1 MALLIAA
8 LKIIVTMAIQAY
20 LARQDDIEGPGASK
34 LKPESVNTASAE
46 KSIPAF
52 FGKINYENAN
62 LLWYGD
68 ERQESIYKEVSAG
81 FIADLINGERKIFQ
95 GYKYFMGI
103 QVAIGFCF
111 ENTPIKIH
119 SIYVDQDVF
128 LFEDENGVT
137 SSRQNINHP
146 NLFGGTT
153 DVPNGW
159 VGDFQY
165 FDGNQMTTSPYLED
179 KIGSGEVPIYKEL
192 AHLVFEA
199 NSIGGQPN
207 PKPISFELSHYP
219 VPSFGSLQNAI
230 IGVDYNP
237 AYALYYIMTNKTVGA
252 GINPAIID
260 TQNFEEVAQQLKD
273 EEIGISLQISNQ
285 INFNDFKRTIEDVV
299 AGLLSVN
306 QIDGLYK
313 IKLNRGDYVVDD
325 LEVFTESDI
334 SKLNWRKPTTSQL
347 MTELKVAFNN
357 RENNYQRDIA
367 IYSDLGVRYNKQ
379 ASKSTTLNFDWIK
392 DPETASR
399 LAGRELRTLSY
410 PLTTGSFTTSSK
422 YIDLNRG
429 DVIKL
434 KYGPDEI
441 DLPVRILSIDYGL
454 LEDNKIVVDFSE
466 DFFGRFDSSFSAPPL
481 TKFQKIKA
489 EAIDVN
495 SYYVEAPYFFNKEQF
510 GSNFIIIAEQPNVNN
525 FEYELYTNING
536 EYELNDVS
544 TFSPTAELN
553 ENLNLIDTSI
563 TIKNSKLIDR
573 IKKHTVSEIRS
584 GNNILV
590 IQNLNGKEWLSFESI
605 TDNMNGTH
613 TLNDLKRGLFQT
625 TVKEFNTEDKVLFV
639 SYGNTYISTL
649 IDGSVN
655 YKLLS
660 KTRTDQLTINEAT
673 TVNASENRL
682 NMNNYPVINL
692 KINNERF
699 PSTAPTSGFDLTWSF
714 QNRNEINFFT
724 DEKTYDG
731 NSICSIDIYEN
742 GSFVRNEQVS
752 GKNYSYTPTVS
763 TTVSK
768 FIIKNTS
775 SGYADSEEYN
785 IEINL
790 I

>member
-1 MALLIAA
+1 
-8 LKIIVTMAIQAY
+8 
-20 LARQDDIEGPGASK
+20 
-34 LKPESVNTASAE
+34 
-46 KSIPAF
+46 
-52 FGKINYENAN
+52 
-62 LLWYGD
+62 
-68 ERQESIYKEVSAG
+68 
-81 FIADLINGERKIFQ
+81 
-95 GYKYFMGI
+95 
-103 QVAIGFCF
+103 
-111 ENTPIKIH
+111 
-119 SIYVDQDVF
+119 
-128 LFEDENGVT
+128 
-137 SSRQNINHP
+137 
-146 NLFGGTT
+146 
-153 DVPNGW
+153 
-159 VGDFQY
+159 
-165 FDGNQMTTSPYLED
+165 
-179 KIGSGEVPIYKEL
+179 
-192 AHLVFEA
+192 
-199 NSIGGQPN
+199 
-207 PKPISFELSHYP
+207 
-219 VPSFGSLQNAI
+219 
-230 IGVDYNP
+230 
-237 AYALYYIMTNKTVGA
+237 
-252 GINPAIID
+252 
-260 TQNFEEVAQQLKD
+260 
-273 EEIGISLQISNQ
+273 
-285 INFNDFKRTIEDVV
+285 
-299 AGLLSVN
+299 
-306 QIDGLYK
+306 
-313 IKLNRGDYVVDD
+313 
-325 LEVFTESDI
+325 
-334 SKLNWRKPTTSQL
+334 